1 MAKLFFKDKPIIGLD
16 ISQTGIKIMS
26 VDTSKWLVSGY
37 GSIDLDPKKMMQSL
51 EDKST
56 YLPDNLKK
64 LLDNHLVGSLPSDHV
79 VIGVPT
85 SRSFSRTFTLP
96 AEAEGHLKD
105 AVEVEADQYI
115 PIPVSSLYYDYEI
128 IERTK
133 EQLTITMCA
142 TPKQLIDTSIGA
154 AEAVGLRPVMIEPG
168 INSIS
173 RVLQATE
180 DGHLPTVVV
189 DIGPAGTDIAILDG
203 SVRVTGA
210 VGVGGNTFTLDIAKK
225 LGVTLENAHQLKVL
239 NGLAAG
245 PRQEKITGALEPSLK
260 RIVAETKKII
270 RYYSERL
277 ESQHKLEQLL
287 IVGGGSNV
295 PAIGDYFTNALVM
308 PARVASPWQKLNF
321 GKLPQPAKQVRSR
334 YITVAGL
341 ASVKPEAILE

>member
-1 MAKLFFKDKPIIGLD
+1 MAKLFYTDKPIIGLD
-16 ISQTGIKIMS
+16 ISQTGIKVMA
-26 VDTSKWLVSGY
+26 VDTKKWLVSGY
-37 GSIDLDPKKMMQSL
+37 GSIDLDPKKTMQSL
-51 EDKST
+51 DDQGS
-56 YLPDNLKK
+56 YIVDNLKT
-64 LLDNHLVGSLPSDHV
+64 LLSKHLVGNLPSNHT

-142 TPKQLIDTSIGA
+142 IPKQLIDSCIAA
-154 AEAVGLRPVMIEPG
+154 AEAVGMRPVMIEPG
-168 INSIS
+168 INGIA
-173 RVLQATE
+173 RVLQSTE
-180 DGHLPTVVV
+180 EGHLPTVVV
-189 DIGPAGTDIAILDG
+189 DIGPAGSDIAILDG

-239 NGLAAG
+239 NGLSAG
-245 PRQEKITGALEPSLK
+245 PRQDKLTAALEPSLK
-260 RIVAETKKII
+260 RIVNETKKVM

-277 ESQHKLEQLL
+277 ESGRKLEQLL

-295 PAIGDYFTNALVM
+295 PGIGDYFTNELVM
-308 PARVASPWQKLNF
+308 PARVASPWQQLDF
-321 GKLPQPAKQVRSR
+321 GKLPQPAKQVRPR

-341 ASVKPEAILE
+341 ASVNPEAIF